1 METNVNQRLND
12 IVNYLIFSKVALD
25 KTDLSKKLGYNASS
39 FSQIINERVPLTDR
53 FINRLMEFAPN
64 IDKNWLLTGEGTM
77 LKVPAAT
84 MTPIGEQWVEADFS
98 QEPSMKMQKRED
110 GTVVIYHTPEQRSR
124 ATAYARQ
131 LQRKGVGVI
140 LDSSAPAGVTGTLPK
155 AQPSATPTEAM
166 RDGVNVITDAESVD
180 LSVLPVEVVE
190 EIKAEVAEEI
200 KREESIIIVSPE
212 VANTPGTNIKKYI
225 KDKGDEL
232 ERMYLGDL
240 LPDGVN
246 IAERVR
252 KTSMLPSFQ
261 PGDWIFVKFIN
272 KDNITDGETYYFDF
286 NTRPTMIRKVKL
298 EGDDLRLIAK
308 NHQFGDIIIKRDEIN
323 NIGDIVGMFR
333 GYFGDQYDD
342 IEALRRKKD
351 AQTDELIKCNGDLIK
366 QNGDALKIVDRLVA
380 VIEKKQ

>member
-77 LKVPAAT
+77 LKTEAK
-84 MTPIGEQWVEADFS
+84 MTPIGEQRVEADFP
-98 QEPSMKMQKRED
+98 QESRMTMQKRED

-140 LDSSAPAGVTGTLPK
+140 LDPSSPAGVTGTLPK

-166 RDGVNVITDAESVD
+166 GEGVNVITDAEVLD
-180 LSVLPVEVVE
+180 LSPYPVEVIE
-190 EIKAEVAEEI
+190 ELRTEIKKEEAVPIISAEVAASDKYDISEYLEED
-200 KREESIIIVSPE
+200 
-212 VANTPGTNIKKYI
+212 N
-225 KDKGDEL
+225 EL
-232 ERMYLGDL
+232 EHFIPSDMTADV
-240 LPDGVN
+240 DG
-246 IAERVR
+246 AEIVR
-252 KTSMLPSFQ
+252 KTSMLPTFA
-261 PGDWIFVKFIN
+261 PNDVVFIKLI
-272 KDNITDGETYYFDF
+272 KDKTRITDGGTYYFKL
-286 NTRPTMIRKVKL
+286 RKRGTMIRMAKIKGN
-298 EGDDLRLIAK
+298 ELRLIAQ
-308 NHQFGDIIIKRDEIN
+308 NPQFGDVITSFDDVIN
-323 NIGDIVGMFR
+323 VASIEGLYRKNIAN
-333 GYFGDQYDD
+333 QYNE

-366 QNGDALKIVDRLVA
+366 QNGDALKIVDRLVS

>member
-77 LKVPAAT
+77 LKVSAAT
-84 MTPIGEQWVEADFS
+84 MTPYPIEGAVPQGGRYIVRNHKKATSARIGNIATV
-98 QEPSMKMQKRED
+98 
-110 GTVVIYHTPEQRSR
+110 GTAAPIAIIGDSG
-124 ATAYARQ
+124 A
-131 LQRKGVGVI
+131 L
-140 LDSSAPAGVTGTLPK
+140 LDPSAPAGVTGTLPMT
-155 AQPSATPTEAM
+155 QPSATPTEAM

-190 EIKAEVAEEI
+190 EIKAEVAKEI
-200 KREESIIIVSPE
+200 EKEIIVPIVPHE
-212 VANTPGTNIKKYI
+212 IATKTETNI
-225 KDKGDEL
+225 
-232 ERMYLGDL
+232 RMYIEDNASELAHFD
-240 LPDGVN
+240 PRTITAEVD
-246 IAERVR
+246 IAETITT
-252 KTSMLPSFQ
+252 TSMSPIYMPNDKVF
-261 PGDWIFVKFIN
+261 IKFL
-272 KDNITDGETYYFDF
+272 KEKTKITDGKIYYFDTK
-286 NTRPTMIRKVKL
+286 TRPTMVRMVKL
-298 EGDDLRLIAK
+298 LDDGRLLLRAA
-308 NHQFGDIIIKRDEIN
+308 NPRYGDIYLCKEEII
-323 NIGDIVGMFR
+323 NIGEIKSIYRDT
-333 GYFGDQYDD
+333 FGDQYLE
-342 IEALRRKKD
+342 IEDLRRKKD

>member
-84 MTPIGEQWVEADFS
+84 MSPYPADEMVS
-98 QEPSMKMQKRED
+98 Q
-110 GTVVIYHTPEQRSR
+110 
-124 ATAYARQ
+124 
-131 LQRKGVGVI
+131 
-140 LDSSAPAGVTGTLPK
+140 
-155 AQPSATPTEAM
+155 ATPTEAM
-166 RDGVNVITDAESVD
+166 REGVNVITDAEVLD
-180 LSVLPVEVVE
+180 LSQYPVEVIE
-190 EIKAEVAEEI
+190 ELRTEIKKDEAVPIISAEVAACDKYDISEYLEED
-200 KREESIIIVSPE
+200 
-212 VANTPGTNIKKYI
+212 N
-225 KDKGDEL
+225 EL
-232 ERMYLGDL
+232 EHFIPSDMTADV
-240 LPDGVN
+240 DG
-246 IAERVR
+246 AEIVR
-252 KTSMLPSFQ
+252 KTSMLPTFA
-261 PGDWIFVKFIN
+261 PNDVVFIKLI
-272 KDNITDGETYYFDF
+272 KDKTRITDGGTYYFKL
-286 NTRPTMIRKVKL
+286 RKRATMIRMVKIKGN
-298 EGDDLRLIAK
+298 ELRLIAQ
-308 NHQFGDIIIKRDEIN
+308 NPQFGDVITTFDEVIN
-323 NIGDIVGMFR
+323 VASIEGLYRKNIAN
-333 GYFGDQYDD
+333 QYNE

>member
-84 MTPIGEQWVEADFS
+84 MSPYPADEMVS
-98 QEPSMKMQKRED
+98 Q
-110 GTVVIYHTPEQRSR
+110 
-124 ATAYARQ
+124 
-131 LQRKGVGVI
+131 
-140 LDSSAPAGVTGTLPK
+140 
-155 AQPSATPTEAM
+155 ATPTEAM
-166 RDGVNVITDAESVD
+166 REGVNVITDAESVD
-180 LSVLPVEVVE
+180 LSELPVKVVE

-212 VANTPGTNIKKYI
+212 VASTPGTNIKKYI

-240 LPDGVN
+240 LPAGVN

-252 KTSMLPSFQ
+252 KTSMFPSFQ

-272 KDNITDGETYYFDF
+272 KDNITDGDTYYFDF

-308 NHQFGDIIIKRDEIN
+308 NSQFGDIIIKRDEIN

-333 GYFGDQYDD
+333 EYCGDQYDD
-342 IEALRRKKD
+342 IENLRRKKD
-351 AQTDELIKCNGDLIK
+351 AETAELIK
-366 QNGDALKIVDRLVA
+366 QNGDALKIVERLVS

>member
-53 FINRLMEFAPN
+53 FINRLIEFAPN

-84 MTPIGEQWVEADFS
+84 MTPIGEQWVEADFKS
-98 QEPSMKMQKRED
+98 GDHSLQLRKRED
-110 GTVVIYHTPEQRSR
+110 GVVVISHSPEQRSR
-124 ATAYARQ
+124 AAAYARK
-131 LQRKGVGVI
+131 LQHRGVGVI
-140 LDSSAPAGVTGTLPK
+140 LDPSAPAGVTGTLPK

-190 EIKAEVAEEI
+190 ELKAEVAKEI
-200 KREESIIIVSPE
+200 EKEIIVPIVPHE
-212 VANTPGTNIKKYI
+212 IATKTETNIRTYI
-225 KDKGDEL
+225 EDNASEL
-232 ERMYLGDL
+232 AHFDPRTITAEVD
-240 LPDGVN
+240 
-246 IAERVR
+246 IAETITT
-252 KTSMLPSFQ
+252 TSMSPIYMPNDKVF
-261 PGDWIFVKFIN
+261 IKFL
-272 KDNITDGETYYFDF
+272 KEKTKITDGKIYYFDTR
-286 NTRPTMIRKVKL
+286 TRPTMVRMVKL
-298 EGDDLRLIAK
+298 LDDGRLLLRAA
-308 NHQFGDIIIKRDEIN
+308 NPRYGDIYLCKEEIINVGEIMSMYRDT
-323 NIGDIVGMFR
+323 
-333 GYFGDQYDD
+333 FGDQYLE
-342 IEALRRKKD
+342 IEAVRRKKD
-351 AQTDELIKCNGDLIK
+351 AQTDELIK